1 MGTLIC
7 LAFSLVLLMGDPF
20 RTLTPGDPVGAGEG
34 PFNSHWH
41 NMATEAIR
49 VSQRATPPGMTPDEV
64 VKERDTEIWI
74 ANITEADI
82 DEYRP
87 AGLGDLA
94 IYPSDDG
101 DFRERLCF
109 LTQKLKSGRPF
120 GIVQQP
126 VGAGRFYACKLAT
139 GPGGQPPNK
148 KWMRL
153 VGDPEPWDVLRT
165 YLLGEQVNY
174 IGPASP
180 WADGN
185 SYVVGD
191 RVDVGGIVYRCVAAH
206 VASPGNAPP
215 EAGHWDLYEGKKY
228 ISLVK
233 HAGKVPPTN
242 PSYWLPSGPHR
253 GIWNKGDTY
262 ATGDVV
268 VEPQLGRIIIDGVS
282 RAWLNVKQAA
292 HQHAKIVGGE
302 LQSATD
308 GPVEVLWRQG
318 GLGNQWAVVR
328 LCCDSGLTLPVATST
343 GDATIPAMTCDGVGQ
358 FIYRPG
364 GALIMGAMNLAGAG
378 THTYPARTG
387 SGAPSLAVMRSY
399 GNGNVYTPTP
409 SGSLFTAQMSL
420 SGAGTRT
427 TPPSGNGNLK
437 AGAMNCA
444 GIGTRSVP
452 TRTGSGSF
460 ALPALACFSSAGSG
474 GGSVT
479 VAAMFVAKM
488 TNPVFQ
494 GSTGRWIY
502 DWIEQT
508 INPSNGDYQDLA
520 GGKAGSTSAGPFM
533 RERNNTLVGVPLFSL
548 ARLRGAW
555 SGQPLYDFE
564 HCCSKRAAAA
574 SGSLMLG
581 PMTCEGSGLFVAPP
595 PKVGAGSLVLASMA
609 CAGNGLS
616 SAYTV
621 SIGIG
626 NLQAGAMSCAGAGLS
641 SAYSVNVGTGNPQFA
656 AITCASSGSST
667 PPHFVA
673 TGSLQF
679 GAMVGSGVGLSSE
692 FSVSIGTGLP
702 PFGVMTCAASGLVTV
717 PTFTGVGSIQLGAMI
732 GAGNGLSSANTINLG
747 GGTLLLRAMV
757 CNGTGS
763 AWINTTEVTQGGIAA
778 GGGHQILVDLG
789 TDGGVAAGGKHEVMT
804 DLGVQGGVAA
814 GGRHENLS
822 DLGVQGGV
830 AAGGTN
836 EDLSDLSTDG
846 GVAAGGTHGEGGGD
860 GKPTRD
866 V

>member
-34 PFNSHWH
+34 PFNSQWH

-94 IYPSDDG
+94 IYPSEDG

-126 VGAGRFYACKLAT
+126 VGAGRFYACKLAA

-165 YLLGEQVNY
+165 YLLGEQVIY

-191 RVDVGGIVYRCVAAH
+191 RVDVGGIVYRCHVAH
-206 VASPGNAPP
+206 VASPENAPP
-215 EAGHWDLYEGKKY
+215 EAGHWELYEGKKY

-233 HAGKVPPTN
+233 HASMVPPTN

-262 ATGDVV
+262 APGDVV
-268 VEPQLGRIIIDGVS
+268 IEPQLGRIIIDGVS

-308 GPVEVLWRQG
+308 GPVEILWRQG

-343 GDATIPAMTCDGVGQ
+343 GDATIPAMTCAGAGQ

-364 GALIMGAMNLAGAG
+364 GALIIGAMNITGAG

-387 SGAPSLAVMRSY
+387 SGTPSLAVMRSN

-409 SGSLFTAQMSL
+409 SGSLYTAPMTL
-420 SGAGTRT
+420 AGAGIRT
-427 TPPSGNGNLK
+427 TPPTGNGNLK
-437 AGAMNCA
+437 AIVMNCA
-444 GIGTRSVP
+444 GVGTRSVP
-452 TRTGSGSF
+452 TRSGSGSCT
-460 ALPALACFSSAGSG
+460 LPAFSLFSSAGSG

-479 VAAMFVAKM
+479 IAAMFVAKM
-488 TNPVFQ
+488 TNPLLQ
-494 GSTGRWIY
+494 GTTGRWVY

-508 INPSNGDYQDLA
+508 IDPTNGDYQDLA
-520 GGKAGSTSAGPFM
+520 GGKTGTTTSGPFM
-533 RERNNTLVGVPLFSL
+533 RERNNNLVATPLFSL
-548 ARLRGAW
+548 ARLRGVW
-555 SGQPLYDFE
+555 NDQPLYDFE
-564 HCCSKRAAAA
+564 HCCSKGAEATDDVSLELGAMIC
-574 SGSLMLG
+574 SGTGQTDVFGTIQSSGNAHLG
-581 PMTCEGSGLFVAPP
+581 AMTCSGIGLFNAYSV
-595 PKVGAGSLVLASMA
+595 KIGAGTPQFGAMTCAGTGISSTYPINLGAGIPDAGAMNCLGVGLMTPPHYAGTSSLQFGAIFD
-609 CAGNGLS
+609 AGNGLL
-616 SAYTV
+616 SA
-621 SIGIG
+621 S
-626 NLQAGAMSCAGAGLS
+626 
-641 SAYSVNVGTGNPQFA
+641 SVNVGKSNTQFA
-656 AITCASSGSST
+656 AIIGAGNGLVTAPIYIVAGSIQFGAMVSAGVGLTSGTTINVGSGPLLLGPMADAGTGITGVPST
-667 PPHFVA
+667 RVGAGNPV
-673 TGSLQF
+673 L
-679 GAMVGSGVGLSSE
+679 GAMVGSGTGLSSG
-692 FSVSIGTGLP
+692 FSVNVGNGSLQLGPMTCDSSGTLTVVPGVHTGTGDLTLGP
-702 PFGVMTCAASGLVTV
+702 MTCSGITSTV
-717 PTFTGVGSIQLGAMI
+717 I
-732 GAGNGLSSANTINLG
+732 
-747 GGTLLLRAMV
+747 TL
-757 CNGTGS
+757 
-763 AWINTTEVTQGGIAA
+763 
-778 GGGHQILVDLG
+778 
-789 TDGGVAAGGKHEVMT
+789 
-804 DLGVQGGVAA
+804 
-814 GGRHENLS
+814 
-822 DLGVQGGV
+822 
-830 AAGGTN
+830 
-836 EDLSDLSTDG
+836 
-846 GVAAGGTHGEGGGD
+846 
-860 GKPTRD
+860 
-866 V
+866 